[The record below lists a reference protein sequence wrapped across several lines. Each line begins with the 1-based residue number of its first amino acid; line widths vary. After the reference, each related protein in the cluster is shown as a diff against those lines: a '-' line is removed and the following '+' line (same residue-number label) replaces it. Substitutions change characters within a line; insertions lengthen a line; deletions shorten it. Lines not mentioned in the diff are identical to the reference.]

1 MSATSWR
8 IRELAVLVYRR
19 HVPTG
24 LARCR
29 CGRAGCQAR
38 RRAAAV
44 LTALG
49 DDPGRYDDS
58 TSYGSTPAP
67 ALPR

>member
-8 IRELAVLVYRR
+8 VRELAVLVYRR

-24 LARCR
+24 PARCC
-29 CGRAGCQAR
+29 CGGAGCQAR

-44 LTALG
+44 LAALG
-49 DDPGRYDDS
+49 DDPGRYDDNVGRRS
-58 TSYGSTPAP
+58 TTAP
-67 ALPR
+67 VLPR